1 RHGWVMFLVDLVATC
16 SMHEGAYQSGY
27 LKWETPE
34 DVDPIFPVDDALIA
48 VGVDGELLER
58 SVAQQRGYVVK
69 MLNSVFQIGI
79 PYNAEGGRRKSLALD
94 GLYEF
99 YVFNLY
105 VEQILL
111 EGDQVDAR
119 LRVFRTLV
127 TPLLP
132 RPLFCENG
140 TLLAERMF
148 LAYLGDVPEDVVLV
162 SVGLNGQEFPLQAQT
177 LTGFTVTEVAHA
189 NNTRGYT
196 LKVPFDHPVVQQQQD
211 RAMQYVLMIQFTLH
225 VLPEERP
232 VYHQTSVTV
241 LLDASPPA
249 INASC
254 SDSGIRFTLEHR
266 PSEHPWQIT
275 IGSELLTSE
284 LAARHGYVLS
294 NHSQRL
300 QLDVPLFTAGYEY
313 KNVSLKGFAGTF
325 EVHLQDPKSAEV
337 HSWVQTCPF
346 SLSQYI
352 FCSRNGVMT
361 VVADLSPM
369 VQSGL
374 DPARTSLLSK
384 DCRPTE
390 SDGTRVLY
398 SFPLNSCGNT

>member
-1 RHGWVMFLVDLVATC
+1 MNLSEAFRQGYVFQVTDGRLVFRTVYGQLDSVATEVSGVPVEVVRATVYSRHGWVMFLVDLVATC

-196 LKVPFDHPVVQQQQD
+196 LKVPFDHPVVQQQFSKQD

-284 LAARHGYVLS
+284 L
-294 NHSQRL
+294 
-300 QLDVPLFTAGYEY
+300 
-313 KNVSLKGFAGTF
+313 
-325 EVHLQDPKSAEV
+325 
-337 HSWVQTCPF
+337 
-346 SLSQYI
+346 
-352 FCSRNGVMT
+352 
-361 VVADLSPM
+361 
-369 VQSGL
+369 
-374 DPARTSLLSK
+374 
-384 DCRPTE
+384 
-390 SDGTRVLY
+390 
-398 SFPLNSCGNT
+398 